1 MVRGILP
8 DCVWRSLQLM
18 TYVMSYLRPP
28 FYLSVG
34 PAGASSPSMPA
45 EGRLSNWANRAAVR
59 TVQPTG
65 KSGFHPT
72 VLIFYHEKLF
82 SSTRLIKVNLLCPVF
97 QLIDSFVILRLHN
110 LSTRTHATSLQ
121 PIKPTGALFP
131 ALLLPFPYTEQL
143 RNFSVS
149 ETRDLKIHPSCLRVR
164 VGTHVWQEANL
175 SSQIW

>member
-28 FYLSVG
+28 FYPSVG
-34 PAGASSPSMPA
+34 PAGASSPSMSA

-72 VLIFYHEKLF
+72 VLIFLPRKIVF
-82 SSTRLIKVNLLCPVF
+82 INPIDKSQSAVSSLSVDRLLC
-97 QLIDSFVILRLHN
+97 DSSAPQFVHKNSRNVLATNKTYRCAVSCASFALSLHW
-110 LSTRTHATSLQ
+110 
-121 PIKPTGALFP
+121 TGNKRP
-131 ALLLPFPYTEQL
+131 
-143 RNFSVS
+143 
-149 ETRDLKIHPSCLRVR
+149 
-164 VGTHVWQEANL
+164 
-175 SSQIW
+175 